1 MRIAITTLPSFVS
14 LRAPLWGGCGLAVA
28 VAVCISLGLGGCVTR
43 TQPLSGYS
51 SDEVWIAMQAVAD
64 SPSYDDWHIVQNDVY
79 ANDDTRSIEIYREL
93 KRVYVSPTSDPQK
106 QERDWRFQILLLED
120 TETRLFS
127 IDFTARQLAV
137 PAHVWD
143 EADRYFAQVNALL
156 GPPRLLIEIIAE
168 PVEAVVAPVAV
179 EVVAPP
185 VVEAAPVEGAPVDI
199 DALAPTG
206 EPTAEPIPE
215 ASPAL

>member
-1 MRIAITTLPSFVS
+1 MRNAMMTLPSFVS

-28 VAVCISLGLGGCVTR
+28 ACISLGLGGCVTR

-120 TETRLFS
+120 TETQLFS

-168 PVEAVVAPVAV
+168 PVEAVVVPVAV

>member
-1 MRIAITTLPSFVS
+1 MRIAMMTLPSFVS

-28 VAVCISLGLGGCVTR
+28 ACISLGLGGCVTR

-168 PVEAVVAPVAV
+168 PVEAAVVPVAV

-215 ASPAL
+215 ASPAPAR

>member
-1 MRIAITTLPSFVS
+1 MTLPSFVS

-28 VAVCISLGLGGCVTR
+28 ACISLGLGGCVTR

>member
-1 MRIAITTLPSFVS
+1 MRIAMMTLPSFVS

-28 VAVCISLGLGGCVTR
+28 ACISLGLGGCVTR

-168 PVEAVVAPVAV
+168 PVEAAVVPVAV

-215 ASPAL
+215 PAPAR

>member
-1 MRIAITTLPSFVS
+1 M
-14 LRAPLWGGCGLAVA
+14 
-28 VAVCISLGLGGCVTR
+28 TR

-120 TETRLFS
+120 TETQLFS

-168 PVEAVVAPVAV
+168 PVEAAVEPVAV

-215 ASPAL
+215 PAPARR

>member
-1 MRIAITTLPSFVS
+1 MRTDVITFSCDS
-14 LRAPLWGGCGLAVA
+14 LIHSLVRGRAAAAVLGVLA
-28 VAVCISLGLGGCVTR
+28 LGLGGCVTR

-120 TETRLFS
+120 TETQLFS

-168 PVEAVVAPVAV
+168 PVEAAVVPVAV
-179 EVVAPP
+179 DVVAPP
-185 VVEAAPVEGAPVDI
+185 VVEVAPVDDAPVDI
-199 DALAPTG
+199 DGLAPMG

>member
-1 MRIAITTLPSFVS
+1 MTLPSFVS

-28 VAVCISLGLGGCVTR
+28 ACISLGLGGCVTR

-206 EPTAEPIPE
+206 EPTAELIPE